1 MVNFA
6 VTGASGFIGQRLVPF
21 LQAQG
26 DGVTP
31 LPRALFERED
41 TVLADAIKGA
51 DAVLHLAGRAHRF
64 YRETQNSDDYFFDN
78 VALTERLL
86 AAAKTARVKRFVFV
100 SSIKVNGPRTYGA
113 PFREND
119 PASPKD
125 PYAQSKHLAEMK
137 IVKFCEENRI
147 EWVIL
152 RPPLVYGRDAPGR
165 IAVMR
170 RMIAGGMPLPFA
182 NIRNKRS
189 AVSIENFCA
198 ILRMAA
204 TTAQAANQLYLV
216 ADGVDR
222 ATPEFLRL
230 LAALDQKRLRL
241 FPFPQALLRSFF
253 KMTGQY
259 EDLETLWEDLQI
271 DTTKLHQHLGW
282 IEK

>member
-1 MVNFA
+1 FRSATRRALISKPTTPGKQRPKATAAGRPTYPNPTTAIFSVTARILVLSWAGLNHTPLLVSMVNFA

-165 IAVMR
+165 
-170 RMIAGGMPLPFA
+170 
-182 NIRNKRS
+182 
-189 AVSIENFCA
+189 
-198 ILRMAA
+198 
-204 TTAQAANQLYLV
+204 
-216 ADGVDR
+216 
-222 ATPEFLRL
+222 
-230 LAALDQKRLRL
+230 
-241 FPFPQALLRSFF
+241 
-253 KMTGQY
+253 
-259 EDLETLWEDLQI
+259 
-271 DTTKLHQHLGW
+271 
-282 IEK
+282 